1 MTKRG
6 PRRTDRGDLIAKQYA
21 RGATLRVLAEKHGI
35 STAAVSKMLK
45 RRGASPSYADWHRRM
60 IAGKLAAAS
69 RRERKTK
76 KGKGN
81 G

>member
-35 STAAVSKMLK
+35 STAAISKMLK
-45 RRGASPSYADWHRRM
+45 RRGASPSYDEWRRRV
-60 IAGKLAAAS
+60 IAGKMAAAS
-69 RRERKTK
+69 GRERKTK
-76 KGKGN
+76 GKKV
-81 G
+81 